1 MVPKTALSGNKWLF
15 APTTRDE
22 QIVEMERERLMLEW
36 AGVRVTRADAIRSL
50 FLRAAEIDRREREA
64 ELEALPGAQIGSMVA
79 SRESEKL
86 TGA

>member
-22 QIVEMERERLMLEW
+22 QIVEMERQRLMLEW

-79 SRESEKL
+79 SRELEKL
-86 TGA
+86 RGT